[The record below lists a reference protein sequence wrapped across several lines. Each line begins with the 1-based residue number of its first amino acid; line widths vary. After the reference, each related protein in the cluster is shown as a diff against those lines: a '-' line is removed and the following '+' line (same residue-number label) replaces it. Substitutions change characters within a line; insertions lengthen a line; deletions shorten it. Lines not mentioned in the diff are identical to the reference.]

1 MEVIYEKIS
10 INTTRFSSIYF
21 WNILYAFFTKSGNGI
36 ISQYIENSFNEKQ
49 NDLKLKFDTFLINTN
64 EINLVA
70 NINDNSKIKIDGKIS
85 SLFDLKGEFVYKID
99 IKDLSIF
106 NNLVQKELKGSLQAS
121 GDLITKDGLST
132 IIGTSN
138 VANSSTKYE
147 INLNKSYIKSLDL
160 DIKNANIDELL
171 TLLNEPLYSFGKLN
185 LKTKLIKNSSDL
197 FNGDFSFDINDGK
210 INNEIIQKEFNFPI
224 KQTITYNLKSLNKLE
239 NTKVLSDIKLNSNL
253 ANLDMKNLIIDL
265 VTKDINSNYFLDI
278 LNLRQIEEFI
288 NIALNGDLKVVGNI
302 NKNQKT
308 LKIDGN
314 SNIAGGV
321 ANFVLL
327 DDNLDLKLKNANSLK
342 LLYLLNKDEFFNSNL
357 SLDSNYNIVS
367 KIGNIN
373 IEVTNGNFIKNNFIQ
388 KIEDITKIDLSKEIF
403 EVGTI
408 TSKLDNKK
416 IYSNLNLT
424 SKKSDI
430 KSKDSFIDFNKNTID
445 TKLDVNLNK
454 NIFSVKLEDDLN
466 NPKITVDVQDLIKNI
481 LEKKLDKYLKKED
494 DAQKIELLKGIKSL
508 F

>member
-1 MEVIYEKIS
+1 MKK
-10 INTTRFSSIYF
+10 FLL
-21 WNILYAFFTKSGNGI
+21 ILLVLVLFIFGIFYMLFFTKIGNST
-36 ISQYIENSFNEKQ
+36 ISKYIENSFNEKQ
-49 NDLKLKFDTFLINTN
+49 NDFKLKFDTFLINTN

-70 NINDNSKIKIDGKIS
+70 NINDSSKIKIDGKIS
-85 SLFDLKGEFVYKID
+85 SLFDLKAEFIYKID

-106 NNLVQKELKGSLQAS
+106 NNIVQKELKGSLEAN
-121 GDLITKDGLST
+121 GDLITKNGLST

-138 VANSSTKYE
+138 IANSSTKYE
-147 INLNKSYIKSLDL
+147 INLNKTDIKSLDL

-171 TLLNEPLYSFGKLN
+171 ALLSEPIYSFGKLN
-185 LKTKLIKNSSDL
+185 LKTKLIKNSSNF
-197 FNGDFSFDINDGK
+197 FNGDFLFDINDGK
-210 INNEIIQKEFNFPI
+210 INNEIVQKEFNFPI

-239 NTKVLSDIKLNSNL
+239 NTNVLSDIKLISSL

-265 VTKDINSNYFLDI
+265 VTKDISSNYFLDI

-327 DDNLDLKLKNANSLK
+327 DDNLDLKLKDANSLK
-342 LLYLLNKDEFFNSNL
+342 LLYILNKDQFFNSNL

-373 IEVTNGNFIKNNFIQ
+373 IEVKNGNFIKNNFIQ
-388 KIEDITKIDLSKEIF
+388 KIEDFTKIDLSKEIF
-403 EVGTI
+403 EYGAI
-408 TSKLDNKK
+408 NSKIDNKK

-430 KSKDSFIDFNKNTID
+430 KSKDSFIDFNKNIID
-445 TKLDVNLNK
+445 TKLDINLNK

-466 NPKITVDVQDLIKNI
+466 KPKIIVDVQDLIKNI
-481 LEKKLDKYLKKED
+481 LEKKLDKYINKED

>member
-1 MEVIYEKIS
+1 MKKFILIIFIFIIS
-10 INTTRFSSIYF
+10 IFGIFYM
-21 WNILYAFFTKSGNGI
+21 LFFTKIGNST
-36 ISQYIENSFNEKQ
+36 ISKYIENSFNEKQ
-49 NDLKLKFDTFLINTN
+49 NDFKLKFDTFIIDTN
-64 EINLVA
+64 NINLVA
-70 NINDNSKIKIDGKIS
+70 NINDSSKVKIDGKIS
-85 SLFDLKGEFVYKID
+85 SLFDLKAEFIYKID

-106 NNLVQKELKGSLQAS
+106 NNIVQKELKGSLKAN
-121 GDLITKDGLST
+121 GDLITKNGLST

-138 VANSSTKYE
+138 IANSSTKYE
-147 INLNKSYIKSLDL
+147 INLNKTDIKSLDL

-171 TLLNEPLYSFGKLN
+171 ALLSEPIYSFGKLN
-185 LKTKLIKNSSDL
+185 LNAKLIKNSSNF
-197 FNGDFSFDINDGK
+197 FNGDFLFDINDGK
-210 INNEIIQKEFNFPI
+210 INNEIVQKEFNFPI

-239 NTKVLSDIKLNSNL
+239 NTNVLSDIKLISSL

-265 VTKDINSNYFLDI
+265 VTKDISSNYFLDI

-314 SNIAGGV
+314 SNIADGV

-327 DDNLDLKLKNANSLK
+327 DDNLDLKLKDANSLK
-342 LLYLLNKDEFFNSNL
+342 LLYILNKDQFFNSNL
-357 SLDSNYNIVS
+357 SLDSNYNIIS

-373 IEVTNGNFIKNNFIQ
+373 IEVKNGNFIKNNFIQ
-388 KIEDITKIDLSKEIF
+388 TIEDFTKIDLSKEIF
-403 EVGTI
+403 EYGTI
-408 TSKLDNKK
+408 NSKIDNKK

-430 KSKDSFIDFNKNTID
+430 KSKDSFIDFNKNIID

-466 NPKITVDVQDLIKNI
+466 KPKIIVDVQDLIKNI
-481 LEKKLDKYLKKED
+481 LEKKLDKYINKED

>member
-1 MEVIYEKIS
+1 MKKFILIIFIFVIS
-10 INTTRFSSIYF
+10 IFGIFYM
-21 WNILYAFFTKSGNGI
+21 LFFTKIGNST
-36 ISQYIENSFNEKQ
+36 ISKYIENSFNEKQ
-49 NDLKLKFDTFLINTN
+49 NDFKLKFDTFIIDTN
-64 EINLVA
+64 NINLVA
-70 NINDNSKIKIDGKIS
+70 NINDSSKVKIDGKIN
-85 SLFDLKGEFVYKID
+85 SLFDLKAEFIYKID

-106 NNLVQKELKGSLQAS
+106 NNIVQKELKGSLQAN
-121 GDLITKDGLST
+121 GDLITKNGLST

-138 VANSSTKYE
+138 IANSSTKYE
-147 INLNKSYIKSLDL
+147 INLNKTDIKSLDL

-171 TLLNEPLYSFGKLN
+171 ALLSKPIYSFGKLN
-185 LKTKLIKNSSDL
+185 LNAKLIKNSSNF
-197 FNGDFSFDINDGK
+197 FNGDFLFDINDGK
-210 INNEIIQKEFNFPI
+210 INNEIVQKKFNFPI

-239 NTKVLSDIKLNSNL
+239 NTNVLSDIKLISSL

-265 VTKDINSNYFLDI
+265 VTKDISSNYFLDI

-327 DDNLDLKLKNANSLK
+327 DDNLDLKLKDANSLK
-342 LLYLLNKDEFFNSNL
+342 LLYIL
-357 SLDSNYNIVS
+357 
-367 KIGNIN
+367 
-373 IEVTNGNFIKNNFIQ
+373 KNNFIQ
-388 KIEDITKIDLSKEIF
+388 KIEDFTKIDLSKEIF
-403 EVGTI
+403 ESGAI
-408 TSKLDNKK
+408 NSKIDNKK
-416 IYSNLNLT
+416 IYSNLHLT

-430 KSKDSFIDFNKNTID
+430 KSKDSFIDFNKNIID
-445 TKLDVNLNK
+445 TKLDINLNK

-466 NPKITVDVQDLIKNI
+466 KPKIIVDVQDLIKNI
-481 LEKKLDKYLKKED
+481 LEKKLDKYINKED

>member
-1 MEVIYEKIS
+1 MKK
-10 INTTRFSSIYF
+10 FLL
-21 WNILYAFFTKSGNGI
+21 ILLVLVLFIFGIFYMLFFTKIGNST
-36 ISQYIENSFNEKQ
+36 ISKYIENSFNEKQ
-49 NDLKLKFDTFLINTN
+49 NDFKLKFDTFIIDTN

-70 NINDNSKIKIDGKIS
+70 NINDSSKIKIDGKIS
-85 SLFDLKGEFVYKID
+85 SLFDLKAEFIYKID

-106 NNLVQKELKGSLQAS
+106 NNIVQKELKGSLEAN
-121 GDLITKDGLST
+121 GDLITKNGLST

-138 VANSSTKYE
+138 IANSSTKYE
-147 INLNKSYIKSLDL
+147 INLNKTDIKSLDL

-171 TLLNEPLYSFGKLN
+171 ALLSEPIYSFGKLN
-185 LKTKLIKNSSDL
+185 LNAKLIKNSSNF
-197 FNGDFSFDINDGK
+197 FNGDFLFDINDGK
-210 INNEIIQKEFNFPI
+210 INNEIVQKEFNFPI

-239 NTKVLSDIKLNSNL
+239 NTNVLSDIKLISSL

-265 VTKDINSNYFLDI
+265 VTKDISSNYFLDI

-327 DDNLDLKLKNANSLK
+327 DDNLDLKLKDANSLK
-342 LLYLLNKDEFFNSNL
+342 LLYILNKDQFFNSNL

-373 IEVTNGNFIKNNFIQ
+373 IEVKNGNFIKNNFIQ
-388 KIEDITKIDLSKEIF
+388 KIEDFTKIDLSKEIF
-403 EVGTI
+403 ESGTI
-408 TSKLDNKK
+408 NSKIDNKK

-430 KSKDSFIDFNKNTID
+430 KSKDSFIDFNKNIID
-445 TKLDVNLNK
+445 TKLDINLNK

-466 NPKITVDVQDLIKNI
+466 KPKIIVDVQDLIKNI
-481 LEKKLDKYLKKED
+481 LEKKLDKYINKED

>member
-1 MEVIYEKIS
+1 MKK
-10 INTTRFSSIYF
+10 FLL
-21 WNILYAFFTKSGNGI
+21 ILLVLVLFIFGIFYMLFFTKIGNST
-36 ISQYIENSFNEKQ
+36 ISKYIENSFNEKQ
-49 NDLKLKFDTFLINTN
+49 NDFKLKFDTFIIDTN
-64 EINLVA
+64 NINLVA
-70 NINDNSKIKIDGKIS
+70 NINDSSKIKIDGKIS
-85 SLFDLKGEFVYKID
+85 SLFDLKAEFIYKID

-106 NNLVQKELKGSLQAS
+106 NNIVQKELKGSLEAN
-121 GDLITKDGLST
+121 GDLITKNGLST

-138 VANSSTKYE
+138 IANSSTKYE
-147 INLNKSYIKSLDL
+147 INLNKTDIKSLDL

-171 TLLNEPLYSFGKLN
+171 ALLSEPIYSFGKLN
-185 LKTKLIKNSSDL
+185 LNAKLIKNSSNF
-197 FNGDFSFDINDGK
+197 FNGDFLFDINDGK
-210 INNEIIQKEFNFPI
+210 INNEIVQKEFNFPI

-239 NTKVLSDIKLNSNL
+239 NTNVLSDIKLISSL

-265 VTKDINSNYFLDI
+265 VTKDISSNYFLDI

-288 NIALNGDLKVVGNI
+288 NIALNGDLKVVGKI
-302 NKNQKT
+302 DKNQKT

-314 SNIAGGV
+314 SNIADGV

-327 DDNLDLKLKNANSLK
+327 DDNLDLKLKDANSLK
-342 LLYLLNKDEFFNSNL
+342 LLYILNKDQFFNSNL
-357 SLDSNYNIVS
+357 SLDSNYNIIS

-373 IEVTNGNFIKNNFIQ
+373 IEVKNGNFIKNNFIQ
-388 KIEDITKIDLSKEIF
+388 KIEDFTKIDLSKEIF
-403 EVGTI
+403 EYGSI
-408 TSKLDNKK
+408 NSKIDNKK

-430 KSKDSFIDFNKNTID
+430 KSKDSFIDFNKNIID
-445 TKLDVNLNK
+445 TKLDINLNK

-466 NPKITVDVQDLIKNI
+466 KPKIIVDVQDLIKNI
-481 LEKKLDKYLKKED
+481 LEKKLDKYINKED

>member
-1 MEVIYEKIS
+1 MKKFILIIFIFVIS
-10 INTTRFSSIYF
+10 IFGIFYM
-21 WNILYAFFTKSGNGI
+21 LFFTKIGNST
-36 ISQYIENSFNEKQ
+36 ISKYIENSFNEKQ
-49 NDLKLKFDTFLINTN
+49 NDFKLKFDTFIIDTN
-64 EINLVA
+64 NINLVA
-70 NINDNSKIKIDGKIS
+70 NINDSSKVKIDGKIK
-85 SLFDLKGEFVYKID
+85 SLFDLKAEFIYKID

-106 NNLVQKELKGSLQAS
+106 NNIVEKELKGSLQAN
-121 GDLITKDGLST
+121 GDLITKNGLST

-138 VANSSTKYE
+138 IANSSTKYE
-147 INLNKSYIKSLDL
+147 INLNKTDIKSLDL

-171 TLLNEPLYSFGKLN
+171 ALLSEPIYSFGKLN
-185 LKTKLIKNSSDL
+185 LNAKLIKNSSNF
-197 FNGDFSFDINDGK
+197 FNGDFLFDINDGK
-210 INNEIIQKEFNFPI
+210 INNEIVQKEFNFPI

-239 NTKVLSDIKLNSNL
+239 NTNVLSDIKLISSL

-265 VTKDINSNYFLDI
+265 VTKDISSNYFLDI

-288 NIALNGDLKVVGNI
+288 NIALNGDLKVAGNI

-314 SNIAGGV
+314 SNIADGV

-327 DDNLDLKLKNANSLK
+327 DDNLDLKLKDANSLK
-342 LLYLLNKDEFFNSNL
+342 LLYILNKDQFFNSNL
-357 SLDSNYNIVS
+357 SLDSNYNIIS

-373 IEVTNGNFIKNNFIQ
+373 IEVKNGNFIKNNFIQ
-388 KIEDITKIDLSKEIF
+388 KIEDFTKIDLSKEIF
-403 EVGTI
+403 ESGAI
-408 TSKLDNKK
+408 NSKIDNKK
-416 IYSNLNLT
+416 IYSNLNLI

-430 KSKDSFIDFNKNTID
+430 KSKDSFIDFNKNIID
-445 TKLDVNLNK
+445 TKLDINLNK

-466 NPKITVDVQDLIKNI
+466 KPKIIVDVQDLIKNI
-481 LEKKLDKYLKKED
+481 LEKKLDKYINKED

>member
-1 MEVIYEKIS
+1 M
-10 INTTRFSSIYF
+10 F
-21 WNILYAFFTKSGNGI
+21 FFTKIGNST
-36 ISQYIENSFNEKQ
+36 ISKYIENSFNEKQ
-49 NDLKLKFDTFLINTN
+49 NDFKLKFDTFIIDTN
-64 EINLVA
+64 NINLVA
-70 NINDNSKIKIDGKIS
+70 NINDSSKIKIDGKIS
-85 SLFDLKGEFVYKID
+85 SLLDLKGEFIYKID

-106 NNLVQKELKGSLQAS
+106 NNIVQKELKGSLQAN
-121 GDLITKDGLST
+121 GDLITKNGLST

-138 VANSSTKYE
+138 IANSSTKYE
-147 INLNKSYIKSLDL
+147 INLNKTDIKSLDL

-171 TLLNEPLYSFGKLN
+171 ALLSEPIYSFGKLN
-185 LKTKLIKNSSDL
+185 LNAKLIKNSSNF
-197 FNGDFSFDINDGK
+197 FNGNFLFDINDGK
-210 INNEIIQKEFNFPI
+210 INNEIVQKEFNFPI

-239 NTKVLSDIKLNSNL
+239 NTNVLSDIKLISSL

-265 VTKDINSNYFLDI
+265 VTKDISSNYFLDI

-288 NIALNGDLKVVGNI
+288 NIALNGDLKVAGNI

-314 SNIAGGV
+314 SNIADGV

-327 DDNLDLKLKNANSLK
+327 DDNLDLKLKDANSLK
-342 LLYLLNKDEFFNSNL
+342 LLYILNKDQFFNSNL
-357 SLDSNYNIVS
+357 SLDSNYNIIS

-373 IEVTNGNFIKNNFIQ
+373 IEVKNGNFIKNNFIQ
-388 KIEDITKIDLSKEIF
+388 KIEDFTKIDLSKEIF
-403 EVGTI
+403 ESGTI
-408 TSKLDNKK
+408 NSKIDNKK

-430 KSKDSFIDFNKNTID
+430 KSKDSFIDFNKNIID

-466 NPKITVDVQDLIKNI
+466 NPKIIVDVQDLIKNI
-481 LEKKLDKYLKKED
+481 LEKKLDKYINKED

>member
-1 MEVIYEKIS
+1 MKKFILIIFIFVIS
-10 INTTRFSSIYF
+10 IFGIFYM
-21 WNILYAFFTKSGNGI
+21 LFFTKIGNSA
-36 ISQYIENSFNEKQ
+36 ISKYIENSFNEKQ
-49 NDLKLKFDTFLINTN
+49 NDFKLKFDTFIIDTN
-64 EINLVA
+64 NINLVA
-70 NINDNSKIKIDGKIS
+70 NINDSSKVKIDGKIK
-85 SLFDLKGEFVYKID
+85 SLFDLKAEFIYKID

-106 NNLVQKELKGSLQAS
+106 NNIVQKELKGSLQAN
-121 GDLITKDGLST
+121 GDLITKNGLST

-138 VANSSTKYE
+138 IANSSTKYE
-147 INLNKSYIKSLDL
+147 INLNKRDIKSLDL

-171 TLLNEPLYSFGKLN
+171 ALLSEPIYSFGKLN
-185 LKTKLIKNSSDL
+185 LNAKLIKNSSNF
-197 FNGDFSFDINDGK
+197 FNGDFLFDINDGK
-210 INNEIIQKEFNFPI
+210 INNEIVQKEFNFPI

-239 NTKVLSDIKLNSNL
+239 NTNVLSDIKLISSL

-265 VTKDINSNYFLDI
+265 VTKDISSNYFLDI

-314 SNIAGGV
+314 SNIADGV

-327 DDNLDLKLKNANSLK
+327 DDNLDLKLKDANSLK
-342 LLYLLNKDEFFNSNL
+342 LLYILNKDQFFNSNL

-373 IEVTNGNFIKNNFIQ
+373 IEVKNGNFIKNNFIQ
-388 KIEDITKIDLSKEIF
+388 KIEDFTKIDLSKEIF
-403 EVGTI
+403 ESGTI
-408 TSKLDNKK
+408 NSKIDNKK

-430 KSKDSFIDFNKNTID
+430 KSKDSFIDFNKNIID
-445 TKLDVNLNK
+445 TKLDINLNK

-466 NPKITVDVQDLIKNI
+466 KPKIIVDVQDLIKNI
-481 LEKKLDKYLKKED
+481 LEKKLDKYINKED

>member
-1 MEVIYEKIS
+1 MKKFLFIALFLVLVVFGLFYIV
-10 INTTRFSSIYF
+10 
-21 WNILYAFFTKSGNGI
+21 LFTNSGNRVVAN
-36 ISQYIENSFNEKQ
+36 YIEDSFNQKQ
-49 NDLKLKFDTFLINTN
+49 SDFKLKFDTFTINLN
-64 EINLVA
+64 DINLVA
-70 NINDNSKIKIDGKIS
+70 NINDSSKIKIDGKIS
-85 SLFDLKGEFVYKID
+85 SLFDLKAEFTYKID

-106 NNLVQKELKGSLQAS
+106 NNIAQKELKGSLVAN
-121 GDLITKDGLST
+121 GDLITKDKIST

-138 VANSSTKYE
+138 IANSSSKYE
-147 INLNKSYIKSLDL
+147 INLDKFSLSSLNL
-160 DIKNANIDELL
+160 DIKDANIDELL
-171 TLLNEPLYSFGKLN
+171 AILNEPIYSFGKLN
-185 LKTKLIKNSSDL
+185 IEAKLLKNGTNSFL
-197 FNGDFSFDINDGK
+197 GDVLLDINSGK
-210 INNEIIQKEFNFPI
+210 INNEIVQKEFNFPI

-239 NTKVLSDIKLNSNL
+239 NTNVLSDIKLISSL

-265 VTKDINSNYFLDI
+265 VTKDISFNYFLDI

-314 SNIAGGV
+314 SNIADGV

-327 DDNLDLKLKNANSLK
+327 DGNLDLKLKDANSLK
-342 LLYLLNKDEFFNSNL
+342 LLYILNKDQFFNSNL
-357 SLDSNYNIVS
+357 SLDSNYNIIS

-373 IEVTNGNFIKNNFIQ
+373 IEVKNGNFIKNNFIQ
-388 KIEDITKIDLSKEIF
+388 KIEDFTKIDLSKEIF
-403 EVGTI
+403 EIGAI
-408 TSKLDNKK
+408 NSKIDNKK

-430 KSKDSFIDFNKNTID
+430 KSKDSFIDFNKNIID
-445 TKLDVNLNK
+445 TKLDINLNK

-466 NPKITVDVQDLIKNI
+466 KPKIIVDVQDLIKNI
-481 LEKKLDKYLKKED
+481 LEKKLDKYINKED

>member
-1 MEVIYEKIS
+1 MKKFILIIFIFVIS
-10 INTTRFSSIYF
+10 IFGIFYM
-21 WNILYAFFTKSGNGI
+21 LFFTKIGNST
-36 ISQYIENSFNEKQ
+36 ISKYIENSFNEKQ
-49 NDLKLKFDTFLINTN
+49 NDFKLKFDTFLINTN

-70 NINDNSKIKIDGKIS
+70 NINDSSKIKIDGKIS
-85 SLFDLKGEFVYKID
+85 SLFDLKAEFIYKID

-106 NNLVQKELKGSLQAS
+106 NNIVQKELKGSLQAN
-121 GDLITKDGLST
+121 GDLITKNGLST

-138 VANSSTKYE
+138 IANSSTKYE
-147 INLNKSYIKSLDL
+147 INLNKTDIKSLDL

-171 TLLNEPLYSFGKLN
+171 ALLSEPIYSFGKLN
-185 LKTKLIKNSSDL
+185 LKTKLIKNSSNF
-197 FNGDFSFDINDGK
+197 FNGDFLFDINDGK
-210 INNEIIQKEFNFPI
+210 INNEIVQKEFNFPI

-239 NTKVLSDIKLNSNL
+239 NTNVLSDIKLISSL

-265 VTKDINSNYFLDI
+265 VTKDISSNYFLDI

-327 DDNLDLKLKNANSLK
+327 DDNLDLKLKDANSLK
-342 LLYLLNKDEFFNSNL
+342 LLYLLNKDQFFNSNL
-357 SLDSNYNIVS
+357 SLDSNYNIIS

-373 IEVTNGNFIKNNFIQ
+373 IEVKNGNFIKNNFIQ
-388 KIEDITKIDLSKEIF
+388 KIEDFTKIDLSKEIF
-403 EVGTI
+403 EYGAI
-408 TSKLDNKK
+408 NSKIDNKK

-430 KSKDSFIDFNKNTID
+430 KSKDSFIDFNKNIID
-445 TKLDVNLNK
+445 TKLDINLNK

-466 NPKITVDVQDLIKNI
+466 KPKITVDVQDLIKNI
-481 LEKKLDKYLKKED
+481 LEKKLDKYINKED

>member
-1 MEVIYEKIS
+1 MKKFILIIFIFVIS
-10 INTTRFSSIYF
+10 IFGIFYM
-21 WNILYAFFTKSGNGI
+21 LFFTKIGNST
-36 ISQYIENSFNEKQ
+36 ISKYIENSFNEKQ
-49 NDLKLKFDTFLINTN
+49 NDFKLKFDTFIIDTN
-64 EINLVA
+64 NINLVA
-70 NINDNSKIKIDGKIS
+70 NINDSSKVKIDGKIK
-85 SLFDLKGEFVYKID
+85 SLFDLKAEFIYKID

-106 NNLVQKELKGSLQAS
+106 NNIVEKELKGSLQAN
-121 GDLITKDGLST
+121 GDLITKNGLST

-138 VANSSTKYE
+138 IANSSTKYE
-147 INLNKSYIKSLDL
+147 INLNKTDIKSLDL

-171 TLLNEPLYSFGKLN
+171 ALLSEPIYSFGKLN
-185 LKTKLIKNSSDL
+185 LNAKLIKNSSNF
-197 FNGDFSFDINDGK
+197 FNGDFLFDINDGK
-210 INNEIIQKEFNFPI
+210 INNEIVQKEFNFPI

-239 NTKVLSDIKLNSNL
+239 NTNVLSDIKLISSL

-265 VTKDINSNYFLDI
+265 VTKDISSNYFLDI

-288 NIALNGDLKVVGNI
+288 NISLNGDLKVVGNI

-314 SNIAGGV
+314 SNIADGV

-327 DDNLDLKLKNANSLK
+327 DDNLDLKLKDANSLK
-342 LLYLLNKDEFFNSNL
+342 LLYILNKDQFFNSNL
-357 SLDSNYNIVS
+357 SLDSNYNIIS

-373 IEVTNGNFIKNNFIQ
+373 IEVKNGNFIKNNFIQ
-388 KIEDITKIDLSKEIF
+388 KIEDFTKIDLSKEIF
-403 EVGTI
+403 EIGAI
-408 TSKLDNKK
+408 NSKIDNKK

-430 KSKDSFIDFNKNTID
+430 KSKDSFIDFNKNIID
-445 TKLDVNLNK
+445 TKLDINLNK

-466 NPKITVDVQDLIKNI
+466 KPKIIVDVQDLIKNI
-481 LEKKLDKYLKKED
+481 LEKKLDKYINKED

>member
-1 MEVIYEKIS
+1 MKK
-10 INTTRFSSIYF
+10 FLL
-21 WNILYAFFTKSGNGI
+21 ILLVLVLFIFGIFYMLFFTKIGNST
-36 ISQYIENSFNEKQ
+36 ISKYIENSFNEKQ
-49 NDLKLKFDTFLINTN
+49 NDFKLKFDTFIIDTN
-64 EINLVA
+64 NINLVA
-70 NINDNSKIKIDGKIS
+70 NINDSSKIKIDGKIS
-85 SLFDLKGEFVYKID
+85 SLFDLKAEFIYKID

-106 NNLVQKELKGSLQAS
+106 NNIVQKELKGSLEAN
-121 GDLITKDGLST
+121 GDLITKNGLST

-138 VANSSTKYE
+138 IANSSTKYE
-147 INLNKSYIKSLDL
+147 INLNKTDIKSLDL

-171 TLLNEPLYSFGKLN
+171 ALLSEPIYSFGKLN
-185 LKTKLIKNSSDL
+185 LNAKLIKNSSNF
-197 FNGDFSFDINDGK
+197 FNGDFLFDINDGK
-210 INNEIIQKEFNFPI
+210 INNEIVQKEFNFPI

-239 NTKVLSDIKLNSNL
+239 NRNVLSDIKLISSL

-265 VTKDINSNYFLDI
+265 VTKDISSNYFLDI

-288 NIALNGDLKVVGNI
+288 NIALNGDLKVVGKI
-302 NKNQKT
+302 DKNQKT

-314 SNIAGGV
+314 SNIADGV

-327 DDNLDLKLKNANSLK
+327 DDNLDLKLKDANSLK
-342 LLYLLNKDEFFNSNL
+342 LLYILNKDQFFNSNL

-373 IEVTNGNFIKNNFIQ
+373 IEVKNGNFIKNNFIQ
-388 KIEDITKIDLSKEIF
+388 KIEDFTKIDLSKEIF
-403 EVGTI
+403 ESGAI
-408 TSKLDNKK
+408 NSKIDNKK

-430 KSKDSFIDFNKNTID
+430 KSKDSFIDFNKNIID
-445 TKLDVNLNK
+445 TKLDINLNK

-466 NPKITVDVQDLIKNI
+466 KPKIIVDVQDLIKNI
-481 LEKKLDKYLKKED
+481 LEKKLDKYINKED

>member
-1 MEVIYEKIS
+1 MKKFILIIFIFVIS
-10 INTTRFSSIYF
+10 IFGIFYM
-21 WNILYAFFTKSGNGI
+21 LFFTKSGNST
-36 ISQYIENSFNEKQ
+36 ISKYIENSFNEKQ
-49 NDLKLKFDTFLINTN
+49 NDFKLKFDTFIIDTN
-64 EINLVA
+64 NINLVA
-70 NINDNSKIKIDGKIS
+70 NINDSSKVKIDGKINS
-85 SLFDLKGEFVYKID
+85 FFDLKAEFIYKID

-106 NNLVQKELKGSLQAS
+106 NNIVQKELKGSLQAN
-121 GDLITKDGLST
+121 GDLITKNGLST

-138 VANSSTKYE
+138 IANSSTKYE
-147 INLNKSYIKSLDL
+147 INLNKTDIKSLDL

-171 TLLNEPLYSFGKLN
+171 ALLSEPIYSFGKLN
-185 LKTKLIKNSSDL
+185 LNAKLIKNSSNF
-197 FNGDFSFDINDGK
+197 FNGDFLFDINDGK
-210 INNEIIQKEFNFPI
+210 INNEIVQKEFNFPI

-239 NTKVLSDIKLNSNL
+239 NTNVLSDIKLISSL

-265 VTKDINSNYFLDI
+265 VTKDISSNYFLDI

-314 SNIAGGV
+314 SNIADGV

-327 DDNLDLKLKNANSLK
+327 DDNLDLKLKDANSLK
-342 LLYLLNKDEFFNSNL
+342 LLYILNKDQFFNSNL
-357 SLDSNYNIVS
+357 SLDSNYNIIS

-373 IEVTNGNFIKNNFIQ
+373 IEVKNGNFIKNNFIQ
-388 KIEDITKIDLSKEIF
+388 KIEDFTKIDLSKEIF
-403 EVGTI
+403 EYGTI
-408 TSKLDNKK
+408 NSKIDNKK

-430 KSKDSFIDFNKNTID
+430 KSKDSFIDFNKNIID
-445 TKLDVNLNK
+445 TKLDINLNK

-466 NPKITVDVQDLIKNI
+466 KPKIIVDVQDLIKNI
-481 LEKKLDKYLKKED
+481 LEKKLDKYINKED

>member
-1 MEVIYEKIS
+1 MKK
-10 INTTRFSSIYF
+10 FLL
-21 WNILYAFFTKSGNGI
+21 ILLVLVLFIFGIFYMLFFTKSGNGI

-49 NDLKLKFDTFLINTN
+49 NDFKLKFDTFIIDTN
-64 EINLVA
+64 NINLVA
-70 NINDNSKIKIDGKIS
+70 NINDSSKIKIDGKIS
-85 SLFDLKGEFVYKID
+85 SLFDLKAEFIYKID

-106 NNLVQKELKGSLQAS
+106 NNIVQKELKGSLAAN
-121 GDLITKDGLST
+121 GDLITKNGLST

-138 VANSSTKYE
+138 IANSSTKYE
-147 INLNKSYIKSLDL
+147 INLNKTDIKSLDL

-171 TLLNEPLYSFGKLN
+171 ALLSEPIYSFGKLN
-185 LKTKLIKNSSDL
+185 LKTKLIKNSSNF

-210 INNEIIQKEFNFPI
+210 INNEIVQKEFNFPI

-239 NTKVLSDIKLNSNL
+239 NTNVLSDIKLISSL

-265 VTKDINSNYFLDI
+265 VTKDISSNYFLDI

-327 DDNLDLKLKNANSLK
+327 DDNLDLKLKDANSLK
-342 LLYLLNKDEFFNSNL
+342 LLYILNKDQFFNSNL

-373 IEVTNGNFIKNNFIQ
+373 IEVKNGNFIKNNFIQ
-388 KIEDITKIDLSKEIF
+388 KIEDFTKIDLSKEIF
-403 EVGTI
+403 ESGAI
-408 TSKLDNKK
+408 NSKIDNKK

-430 KSKDSFIDFNKNTID
+430 KSKDSFIDFNKNIID
-445 TKLDVNLNK
+445 TKLDINLNK

-466 NPKITVDVQDLIKNI
+466 KPKIIVDVQDLIKNI
-481 LEKKLDKYLKKED
+481 LEKKLDKYINKED

>member
-1 MEVIYEKIS
+1 M
-10 INTTRFSSIYF
+10 
-21 WNILYAFFTKSGNGI
+21 
-36 ISQYIENSFNEKQ
+36 Q
-49 NDLKLKFDTFLINTN
+49 
-64 EINLVA
+64 A
-70 NINDNSKIKIDGKIS
+70 N
-85 SLFDLKGEFVYKID
+85 
-99 IKDLSIF
+99 
-106 NNLVQKELKGSLQAS
+106 
-121 GDLITKDGLST
+121 GDLITKNGLST

-138 VANSSTKYE
+138 IANSSTKYE
-147 INLNKSYIKSLDL
+147 INLNKTDIKSLDL

-171 TLLNEPLYSFGKLN
+171 ALLSEPIYSFGKLN
-185 LKTKLIKNSSDL
+185 LNAKLIKNSSNF
-197 FNGDFSFDINDGK
+197 FNGDFLFDINDGK
-210 INNEIIQKEFNFPI
+210 INNEIVQKEFNFPI

-239 NTKVLSDIKLNSNL
+239 NTNVLSDIKLISSL

-265 VTKDINSNYFLDI
+265 VTKDISSNYFLDI

-314 SNIAGGV
+314 SNIADGV

-327 DDNLDLKLKNANSLK
+327 DDNLDLKLKDANSLK
-342 LLYLLNKDEFFNSNL
+342 LLYILNKEQFFNSNL
-357 SLDSNYNIVS
+357 SLDSNYNIIS

-373 IEVTNGNFIKNNFIQ
+373 IEVKNGNFIKNNFFLL
-388 KIEDITKIDLSKEIF
+388 IEDFKKINLSKEIF
-403 EVGTI
+403 EYGTI
-408 TSKLDNKK
+408 NSKIDNKK
-416 IYSNLNLT
+416 IYSNLHLT

-430 KSKDSFIDFNKNTID
+430 KSKDSFIDFNKNIID
-445 TKLDVNLNK
+445 TKLDINLNK

-466 NPKITVDVQDLIKNI
+466 KPKIIVDVQDLIKNI
-481 LEKKLDKYLKKED
+481 LEKKLDKYINKED

>member
-1 MEVIYEKIS
+1 M
-10 INTTRFSSIYF
+10 
-21 WNILYAFFTKSGNGI
+21 
-36 ISQYIENSFNEKQ
+36 
-49 NDLKLKFDTFLINTN
+49 
-64 EINLVA
+64 
-70 NINDNSKIKIDGKIS
+70 
-85 SLFDLKGEFVYKID
+85 
-99 IKDLSIF
+99 
-106 NNLVQKELKGSLQAS
+106 
-121 GDLITKDGLST
+121 
-132 IIGTSN
+132 
-138 VANSSTKYE
+138 
-147 INLNKSYIKSLDL
+147 

-171 TLLNEPLYSFGKLN
+171 ALLSEPIYSFGKLN
-185 LKTKLIKNSSDL
+185 LKTKLIKNSSNF

-210 INNEIIQKEFNFPI
+210 INNEIVQKEFNFPI

-239 NTKVLSDIKLNSNL
+239 NRNVLSDIKLISSL

-265 VTKDINSNYFLDI
+265 VTKDISSNYFLDI

-314 SNIAGGV
+314 SNIADGV

-327 DDNLDLKLKNANSLK
+327 DDNLDLKLKDANSLK
-342 LLYLLNKDEFFNSNL
+342 LLYILNKDQFFNSNL
-357 SLDSNYNIVS
+357 SLDSNYNIIS

-373 IEVTNGNFIKNNFIQ
+373 IEVKNGNFIKNNFIQ
-388 KIEDITKIDLSKEIF
+388 KIEDFTKIDLSKEIF
-403 EVGTI
+403 ESGTI
-408 TSKLDNKK
+408 NSKIDNKK

-430 KSKDSFIDFNKNTID
+430 KSKDSFIDFNKNIID
-445 TKLDVNLNK
+445 TKLDINLNK

-466 NPKITVDVQDLIKNI
+466 KPKIIVDVQDLIKNI
-481 LEKKLDKYLKKED
+481 LEKKLDKYINKED

>member
-1 MEVIYEKIS
+1 MKK
-10 INTTRFSSIYF
+10 FLL
-21 WNILYAFFTKSGNGI
+21 ILLVLVLFIFGIFYMLFFTKIGNST
-36 ISQYIENSFNEKQ
+36 ISKYIENSFNEKQ
-49 NDLKLKFDTFLINTN
+49 NDFKLKFDTFIIDTN
-64 EINLVA
+64 NINLVA
-70 NINDNSKIKIDGKIS
+70 NINDSSKIKIDGKIS
-85 SLFDLKGEFVYKID
+85 SLFDLKAEFIYKID

-106 NNLVQKELKGSLQAS
+106 NNIVQKELKGSLEAN
-121 GDLITKDGLST
+121 GDLITKNGLST

-138 VANSSTKYE
+138 IANSSTKYE
-147 INLNKSYIKSLDL
+147 INLNKTDIKSLDL

-171 TLLNEPLYSFGKLN
+171 ALLSEPIYSFGKLN
-185 LKTKLIKNSSDL
+185 LNAKLIKNSSNF
-197 FNGDFSFDINDGK
+197 FNGDFLFDINDGK
-210 INNEIIQKEFNFPI
+210 INNEIVQKEFNFPI

-239 NTKVLSDIKLNSNL
+239 NTNVLSDIKLISSL

-265 VTKDINSNYFLDI
+265 VTKDISSNYFLDI

-327 DDNLDLKLKNANSLK
+327 DDNLDLKLKDANSLK
-342 LLYLLNKDEFFNSNL
+342 LLYILNKEQFFNSNL

-373 IEVTNGNFIKNNFIQ
+373 IEVKNGNFIKNNFIQ
-388 KIEDITKIDLSKEIF
+388 KIEDFTKIDLSKEIF
-403 EVGTI
+403 EYGAI
-408 TSKLDNKK
+408 NSKIDNKK

-430 KSKDSFIDFNKNTID
+430 KSKDSFIDFNKNIID
-445 TKLDVNLNK
+445 TKLDINLNK

-466 NPKITVDVQDLIKNI
+466 KPKIIVDVQDLIKNI
-481 LEKKLDKYLKKED
+481 LEKKLDKYINKED

>member
-1 MEVIYEKIS
+1 MKK
-10 INTTRFSSIYF
+10 FLL
-21 WNILYAFFTKSGNGI
+21 ILLVLVLFIFGIFYMLFFTKIGNST
-36 ISQYIENSFNEKQ
+36 ISKYIENSFNEKQ
-49 NDLKLKFDTFLINTN
+49 NDFKLKFDTFIIDTN
-64 EINLVA
+64 NINLVA
-70 NINDNSKIKIDGKIS
+70 NINDSSKIKIDGKIS
-85 SLFDLKGEFVYKID
+85 SLFDLKAEFIYKID

-106 NNLVQKELKGSLQAS
+106 NNIVQKELKGSLEAN
-121 GDLITKDGLST
+121 GDLITKNGLST

-138 VANSSTKYE
+138 IANSSTKYE
-147 INLNKSYIKSLDL
+147 INLNKTDIKSLDL

-171 TLLNEPLYSFGKLN
+171 ALLSEPIYSFGKLN
-185 LKTKLIKNSSDL
+185 LKTKLIKNSNDF

-210 INNEIIQKEFNFPI
+210 INNEIVQKEFNFPI

-239 NTKVLSDIKLNSNL
+239 NTNVLSDIKLISSL

-265 VTKDINSNYFLDI
+265 VTKDISSNYFLDI

-327 DDNLDLKLKNANSLK
+327 DDNLDLKLKDANSLK
-342 LLYLLNKDEFFNSNL
+342 LLYILNKDQFFNSNL

-373 IEVTNGNFIKNNFIQ
+373 IEVKNGNFIKNNFIQ
-388 KIEDITKIDLSKEIF
+388 KIEDFTKIDLSKEIF
-403 EVGTI
+403 EYGTI
-408 TSKLDNKK
+408 NSKIDNKK

-430 KSKDSFIDFNKNTID
+430 KSKDSFIDFNKNIID
-445 TKLDVNLNK
+445 TKLDINLNK

-466 NPKITVDVQDLIKNI
+466 KPKIIVDVQDLIKNI
-481 LEKKLDKYLKKED
+481 LEKKLDKYINKED

>member
-1 MEVIYEKIS
+1 MKK
-10 INTTRFSSIYF
+10 FLL
-21 WNILYAFFTKSGNGI
+21 ILLVLVLFIFGIFYMLFFTKIGNST
-36 ISQYIENSFNEKQ
+36 ISKYIENSFNEKQ
-49 NDLKLKFDTFLINTN
+49 NDFKLKFDTFIIDTN
-64 EINLVA
+64 NINLVA
-70 NINDNSKIKIDGKIS
+70 NINDSSKIKIDGKIS

-106 NNLVQKELKGSLQAS
+106 NNIVQKELKGSLQAN
-121 GDLITKDGLST
+121 GDLITKNGLST

-138 VANSSTKYE
+138 IANSSTKYE
-147 INLNKSYIKSLDL
+147 INLNKTDIKSLDL

-171 TLLNEPLYSFGKLN
+171 ALLSEPIYSFGKLN
-185 LKTKLIKNSSDL
+185 LNAKLIKNSSNF
-197 FNGDFSFDINDGK
+197 FNGDFLFDINDGK
-210 INNEIIQKEFNFPI
+210 INNEIVQKEFNFPI

-239 NTKVLSDIKLNSNL
+239 NTNVLSDIKLISSL

-265 VTKDINSNYFLDI
+265 VTKDISSNYFLDI

-302 NKNQKT
+302 DKNQKT

-314 SNIAGGV
+314 SNIADGV

-327 DDNLDLKLKNANSLK
+327 DDNLDLKLKDANSLK
-342 LLYLLNKDEFFNSNL
+342 LLYILNKDQFFNSNL
-357 SLDSNYNIVS
+357 SLDSNYNIIS

-373 IEVTNGNFIKNNFIQ
+373 IEVKNGNFIKNNFIQ
-388 KIEDITKIDLSKEIF
+388 KIEDFTKIDLSKEIF
-403 EVGTI
+403 ESGTI
-408 TSKLDNKK
+408 NSKIDNKK

-430 KSKDSFIDFNKNTID
+430 KSKDSFIDFNKNIID
-445 TKLDVNLNK
+445 TKLDINLNK

-466 NPKITVDVQDLIKNI
+466 KPKIIVDVQDLIKNI
-481 LEKKLDKYLKKED
+481 LEKKLDKYINKED

>member
-1 MEVIYEKIS
+1 MKK
-10 INTTRFSSIYF
+10 FLL
-21 WNILYAFFTKSGNGI
+21 ILLVLVLFIFGIFYMLFFTKIGNST
-36 ISQYIENSFNEKQ
+36 ISKYIENSFNEKQ
-49 NDLKLKFDTFLINTN
+49 NDFKLKFDTFLINTN

-70 NINDNSKIKIDGKIS
+70 NINDSSKIKIDGKIS
-85 SLFDLKGEFVYKID
+85 SLFDLKAEFIYKID

-106 NNLVQKELKGSLQAS
+106 NNIVQKELKGSLEAN
-121 GDLITKDGLST
+121 GDLITKNGLST

-138 VANSSTKYE
+138 IANSSTKYE
-147 INLNKSYIKSLDL
+147 INLNKTDIKSLDL

-171 TLLNEPLYSFGKLN
+171 ALLSEPIYSFGKLN
-185 LKTKLIKNSSDL
+185 LKTKLIKNSSNF
-197 FNGDFSFDINDGK
+197 FNGDFLFDINDGK
-210 INNEIIQKEFNFPI
+210 INNEIVQKEFNFPI

-239 NTKVLSDIKLNSNL
+239 NTNVLSDIKLISSL

-265 VTKDINSNYFLDI
+265 VTKDISSNYFLDI

-314 SNIAGGV
+314 SNIADGV

-327 DDNLDLKLKNANSLK
+327 DDNLDLKLKDANSLK
-342 LLYLLNKDEFFNSNL
+342 LLYLLNKDQFFNSNL

-373 IEVTNGNFIKNNFIQ
+373 IEVKNGNFIKNNFIQ
-388 KIEDITKIDLSKEIF
+388 KIEDFTKIDLSKEIF
-403 EVGTI
+403 EYGTI
-408 TSKLDNKK
+408 NSKIDNKK

-430 KSKDSFIDFNKNTID
+430 KSKDSFIDFNKNIID
-445 TKLDVNLNK
+445 TKLDINLNK

-466 NPKITVDVQDLIKNI
+466 KPKITVDVQDLIKNI
-481 LEKKLDKYLKKED
+481 LEKKLDKYINKED

>member
-1 MEVIYEKIS
+1 MKK
-10 INTTRFSSIYF
+10 FLL
-21 WNILYAFFTKSGNGI
+21 ILLVLVLFIFGIFYMLFFTKIGNST
-36 ISQYIENSFNEKQ
+36 ISKYIENSFNEKQ
-49 NDLKLKFDTFLINTN
+49 NDFKLKFDTFLINTN

-70 NINDNSKIKIDGKIS
+70 NINDSSKIKIDGKIS
-85 SLFDLKGEFVYKID
+85 SLFDLKAEFIYKID

-106 NNLVQKELKGSLQAS
+106 NNIVQKELKGSLEAN
-121 GDLITKDGLST
+121 GDLITKNGLST

-138 VANSSTKYE
+138 IANSSTKYE
-147 INLNKSYIKSLDL
+147 INLNKTDIKSLDL

-171 TLLNEPLYSFGKLN
+171 ALLSEPIYSFGKLN
-185 LKTKLIKNSSDL
+185 LKTKLIKNSSNF

-210 INNEIIQKEFNFPI
+210 INNEIVQKEFNFPI

-239 NTKVLSDIKLNSNL
+239 NTNVLSDIKLISSL

-265 VTKDINSNYFLDI
+265 VTKDISSNYFLDI

-314 SNIAGGV
+314 SNIADGV

-327 DDNLDLKLKNANSLK
+327 DDNLDLKLKDANSLK
-342 LLYLLNKDEFFNSNL
+342 LLYILNKDQFFNSNL

-373 IEVTNGNFIKNNFIQ
+373 IEVKNGNFIKNNFIQ
-388 KIEDITKIDLSKEIF
+388 KIEDFTKIDLSKEIF
-403 EVGTI
+403 EYGTI
-408 TSKLDNKK
+408 NSKIDNKK

-430 KSKDSFIDFNKNTID
+430 KSKDSFIDFNKNIID
-445 TKLDVNLNK
+445 TKLDINLNK

-466 NPKITVDVQDLIKNI
+466 KPKIIVDVQDLIKNI
-481 LEKKLDKYLKKED
+481 LEKKLDKYINKED

>member
-1 MEVIYEKIS
+1 M
-10 INTTRFSSIYF
+10 
-21 WNILYAFFTKSGNGI
+21 
-36 ISQYIENSFNEKQ
+36 
-49 NDLKLKFDTFLINTN
+49 
-64 EINLVA
+64 
-70 NINDNSKIKIDGKIS
+70 
-85 SLFDLKGEFVYKID
+85 
-99 IKDLSIF
+99 
-106 NNLVQKELKGSLQAS
+106 
-121 GDLITKDGLST
+121 
-132 IIGTSN
+132 
-138 VANSSTKYE
+138 
-147 INLNKSYIKSLDL
+147 

-171 TLLNEPLYSFGKLN
+171 ALLSEPIYSFGKLN
-185 LKTKLIKNSSDL
+185 LKTKLIKNSSNF

-210 INNEIIQKEFNFPI
+210 INNEIVQKEFNFPI

-239 NTKVLSDIKLNSNL
+239 NRNVLSDIKLISSL
-253 ANLDMKNLIIDL
+253 ANLDMKNLVIDL
-265 VTKDINSNYFLDI
+265 ITKDISSNYFLDI

-327 DDNLDLKLKNANSLK
+327 DDNLDLKLKDANSLK
-342 LLYLLNKDEFFNSNL
+342 LLYLLNKDQFFNSNL

-373 IEVTNGNFIKNNFIQ
+373 IEVKNGNFIKNNFIQ
-388 KIEDITKIDLSKEIF
+388 KIEDFTKIDLSKEIF
-403 EVGTI
+403 EYGTI
-408 TSKLDNKK
+408 NSKIDNKK

-430 KSKDSFIDFNKNTID
+430 KSKDSFIDFNKNIID

-466 NPKITVDVQDLIKNI
+466 KPKITVDVQDLIKNI
-481 LEKKLDKYLKKED
+481 LEKKLDKYINKED

>member
-1 MEVIYEKIS
+1 MKKFILIIFIFVIS
-10 INTTRFSSIYF
+10 IFGIFYM
-21 WNILYAFFTKSGNGI
+21 LFFTKIGNST
-36 ISQYIENSFNEKQ
+36 ISKYIENSFNEQQ
-49 NDLKLKFDTFLINTN
+49 NDFKLKFDTFIIDTN
-64 EINLVA
+64 NINLVA
-70 NINDNSKIKIDGKIS
+70 NINDSSKIKIDGKIS
-85 SLFDLKGEFVYKID
+85 SLFDLKAEFIYKID

-106 NNLVQKELKGSLQAS
+106 NNIVQKELKGSLQAN
-121 GDLITKDGLST
+121 GDLITKNGLST

-138 VANSSTKYE
+138 IANSSTKYE
-147 INLNKSYIKSLDL
+147 INLNKRDIKSLDL

-171 TLLNEPLYSFGKLN
+171 ALLSEPIYSFGKLN
-185 LKTKLIKNSSDL
+185 LNAKLIKNSSNF
-197 FNGDFSFDINDGK
+197 FNGDFLFDINDGK
-210 INNEIIQKEFNFPI
+210 INNKIVQKEFNFPI

-239 NTKVLSDIKLNSNL
+239 NTNVLSDIKLISSL

-265 VTKDINSNYFLDI
+265 VTKDISSNYFLDI

-314 SNIAGGV
+314 SNIADGV

-327 DDNLDLKLKNANSLK
+327 DDNLDLKLKDANSLK
-342 LLYLLNKDEFFNSNL
+342 LLYILNKDQFFNSNL
-357 SLDSNYNIVS
+357 SLDSNYNIIS

-373 IEVTNGNFIKNNFIQ
+373 IEVKNGNFIKNNFIQ
-388 KIEDITKIDLSKEIF
+388 KIEDFTKIDLSKEIF
-403 EVGTI
+403 ESGAI
-408 TSKLDNKK
+408 NSKIDNKK

-430 KSKDSFIDFNKNTID
+430 KSKDSFIDFNKNIID
-445 TKLDVNLNK
+445 TKLDINLNK

-466 NPKITVDVQDLIKNI
+466 KPKIIVDVQDLIKNI
-481 LEKKLDKYLKKED
+481 LEKKLDKYINKED

>member
-1 MEVIYEKIS
+1 MKKFILIIFIFVIS
-10 INTTRFSSIYF
+10 IFGIFYM
-21 WNILYAFFTKSGNGI
+21 LFFTKIGNST
-36 ISQYIENSFNEKQ
+36 ISKYIENSFNEKQ
-49 NDLKLKFDTFLINTN
+49 NDFKLKFDTFIIDTN
-64 EINLVA
+64 NINLVA
-70 NINDNSKIKIDGKIS
+70 NINDSSKVKIGGKVS
-85 SLFDLKGEFVYKID
+85 SFFDLKAEFIYKID

-106 NNLVQKELKGSLQAS
+106 NNIVQKELKGSLEAN
-121 GDLITKDGLST
+121 GDLITKNGLST

-138 VANSSTKYE
+138 IANSSTKYE
-147 INLNKSYIKSLDL
+147 INLNKTDIKSLDL

-171 TLLNEPLYSFGKLN
+171 ALLSEPIYSFGKLN
-185 LKTKLIKNSSDL
+185 LNAKLIKNSNDF
-197 FNGDFSFDINDGK
+197 FNGDFLFNINDGK
-210 INNEIIQKEFNFPI
+210 INNEIVQKEFNFPI

-239 NTKVLSDIKLNSNL
+239 NTNVLSDIKLISSL

-265 VTKDINSNYFLDI
+265 ATKDISSNYFLDI

-314 SNIAGGV
+314 SNIADGV

-327 DDNLDLKLKNANSLK
+327 DDNLDLKLKDANSLK
-342 LLYLLNKDEFFNSNL
+342 LLYILNKDQFFNSNL
-357 SLDSNYNIVS
+357 SLDSNYNIIS

-373 IEVTNGNFIKNNFIQ
+373 IEVKNGNFIKNNFIQ
-388 KIEDITKIDLSKEIF
+388 KIEDFTKIDLSKEIF
-403 EVGTI
+403 EIGAI
-408 TSKLDNKK
+408 NSKIDNKK

-430 KSKDSFIDFNKNTID
+430 KSKDSFIDFNKNIID
-445 TKLDVNLNK
+445 TKLDINLNK

-466 NPKITVDVQDLIKNI
+466 KPKIIVDVQDLIKNI
-481 LEKKLDKYLKKED
+481 LEKKLDKYINKED

>member
-1 MEVIYEKIS
+1 MKK
-10 INTTRFSSIYF
+10 FLL
-21 WNILYAFFTKSGNGI
+21 ILLVLVLFIFGIFYMLFFTKIGNST
-36 ISQYIENSFNEKQ
+36 ISKYIENSFNEKQ
-49 NDLKLKFDTFLINTN
+49 NDFKLKFDTFLINTN
-64 EINLVA
+64 NINLVA
-70 NINDNSKIKIDGKIS
+70 NINDSSKIKIDGKIS
-85 SLFDLKGEFVYKID
+85 SLFDLKAEFIYKID

-106 NNLVQKELKGSLQAS
+106 NNIVQKELKGSLEAN
-121 GDLITKDGLST
+121 GDLITKNGLST

-138 VANSSTKYE
+138 IANSSTKYE
-147 INLNKSYIKSLDL
+147 INLNKTDIKSLDL

-171 TLLNEPLYSFGKLN
+171 ALLSEPIYSFGKLN
-185 LKTKLIKNSSDL
+185 LNAKLIKNSSNF

-210 INNEIIQKEFNFPI
+210 INNEIVQKEFNFPI

-239 NTKVLSDIKLNSNL
+239 NTNVLSDIKLISSL

-265 VTKDINSNYFLDI
+265 VTKDISSNYFLDI

-314 SNIAGGV
+314 SNIADGV

-327 DDNLDLKLKNANSLK
+327 DDNLDLKLKDANSLK
-342 LLYLLNKDEFFNSNL
+342 LLYILNKEQFFNSNL

-373 IEVTNGNFIKNNFIQ
+373 IEVKNGNFIKNNFIQ
-388 KIEDITKIDLSKEIF
+388 KIEDFTKIDLSKEIF
-403 EVGTI
+403 EYGTI
-408 TSKLDNKK
+408 NSKIDNKK

-430 KSKDSFIDFNKNTID
+430 KSKDSFIDFNKNIID
-445 TKLDVNLNK
+445 TKLDINLNK

-466 NPKITVDVQDLIKNI
+466 KPKIIVDVQDLIKNI
-481 LEKKLDKYLKKED
+481 LEKKLDKYINKED

>member
-1 MEVIYEKIS
+1 MKKFILIIFIFVIS
-10 INTTRFSSIYF
+10 IFGIFYM
-21 WNILYAFFTKSGNGI
+21 LFFTKIGNST
-36 ISQYIENSFNEKQ
+36 ISKYIENSFNEKQ
-49 NDLKLKFDTFLINTN
+49 NDFKLKFDTFIIDTN
-64 EINLVA
+64 NINLVA
-70 NINDNSKIKIDGKIS
+70 NINDSSKVKIDGKIK
-85 SLFDLKGEFVYKID
+85 SLFDLKAEFIYKID

-106 NNLVQKELKGSLQAS
+106 NNIVQKELKGSLEAN
-121 GDLITKDGLST
+121 GDLITKNGLST

-138 VANSSTKYE
+138 IANSSTKYE
-147 INLNKSYIKSLDL
+147 INLNKTDIKSLDL

-171 TLLNEPLYSFGKLN
+171 ALLSEPIYSFGKLN
-185 LKTKLIKNSSDL
+185 LNAKLIKNSSNF
-197 FNGDFSFDINDGK
+197 FNGDFLFDINDGK
-210 INNEIIQKEFNFPI
+210 INNEIVQKEFNFPI

-239 NTKVLSDIKLNSNL
+239 NTNVLSDIKLISSL

-265 VTKDINSNYFLDI
+265 VTKDISSNYFLDI

-314 SNIAGGV
+314 SNIADGV

-327 DDNLDLKLKNANSLK
+327 DDNLDLKLKDANSLK
-342 LLYLLNKDEFFNSNL
+342 LLYILNKDQFFNSNL
-357 SLDSNYNIVS
+357 SLDSNYNIIS

-373 IEVTNGNFIKNNFIQ
+373 IEVKNGNFIKNNFIQ
-388 KIEDITKIDLSKEIF
+388 KIEDFTKIDLSKEIF
-403 EVGTI
+403 EYGTI
-408 TSKLDNKK
+408 NSKIDNKK

-430 KSKDSFIDFNKNTID
+430 KSKDSFIDFNKNIID
-445 TKLDVNLNK
+445 TKLDINLNK

-466 NPKITVDVQDLIKNI
+466 KPKIIVDVQDLIKNI
-481 LEKKLDKYLKKED
+481 LEKKLDKYINKED

>member
-1 MEVIYEKIS
+1 MKKFILIIFIFVIS
-10 INTTRFSSIYF
+10 IFGIFYM
-21 WNILYAFFTKSGNGI
+21 LFFTKIGNST
-36 ISQYIENSFNEKQ
+36 ISKYIENSFNEKQ
-49 NDLKLKFDTFLINTN
+49 NDFKLKFDTFLINTN
-64 EINLVA
+64 KINLVA
-70 NINDNSKIKIDGKIS
+70 NINDSSKIKIDGKIS
-85 SLFDLKGEFVYKID
+85 SLFDLKAEFIYKID

-106 NNLVQKELKGSLQAS
+106 NNIVQKELKGSLQAN
-121 GDLITKDGLST
+121 GDLITKNGLST

-138 VANSSTKYE
+138 IANSSTKYE
-147 INLNKSYIKSLDL
+147 INLNKTDIKSLDL

-171 TLLNEPLYSFGKLN
+171 ALLSEPIYSFGKLN
-185 LKTKLIKNSSDL
+185 LNAKLIKNSSNF
-197 FNGDFSFDINDGK
+197 FNGDFLFDINDGK
-210 INNEIIQKEFNFPI
+210 INNEIVQKEFNFPI

-239 NTKVLSDIKLNSNL
+239 NTNVLSDIKLISSL

-265 VTKDINSNYFLDI
+265 VTKDISSNYFLDI

-314 SNIAGGV
+314 SNIADGV

-327 DDNLDLKLKNANSLK
+327 DDNLDLKLKDANSLK
-342 LLYLLNKDEFFNSNL
+342 LLYILNKDQFFNSNL
-357 SLDSNYNIVS
+357 SLDSNYNIIS

-373 IEVTNGNFIKNNFIQ
+373 IEVKNGNFIKNNFIQ
-388 KIEDITKIDLSKEIF
+388 KIEDFTKIDLSKEIF
-403 EVGTI
+403 ESGTI
-408 TSKLDNKK
+408 NSKIDNKK

-430 KSKDSFIDFNKNTID
+430 KSKDSFIDFNKNIID
-445 TKLDVNLNK
+445 TKLDINLNK

-466 NPKITVDVQDLIKNI
+466 KPKIIVDVQDLIKNI
-481 LEKKLDKYLKKED
+481 LEKKLDKYINKED

>member
-1 MEVIYEKIS
+1 MKKFILIIFIFVIS
-10 INTTRFSSIYF
+10 IFGIFYM
-21 WNILYAFFTKSGNGI
+21 LFFTKIGNST
-36 ISQYIENSFNEKQ
+36 ISKYIENSFNEKQ
-49 NDLKLKFDTFLINTN
+49 NDFKLKFDTFLINTN

-70 NINDNSKIKIDGKIS
+70 NINDSSKVKIDGKVS
-85 SLFDLKGEFVYKID
+85 SFFDLKAEFIYKID

-106 NNLVQKELKGSLQAS
+106 NNIVQKELKGSLEAN
-121 GDLITKDGLST
+121 GDLITKNGLST

-138 VANSSTKYE
+138 IANSSTKYE
-147 INLNKSYIKSLDL
+147 INLNKTDIKSLDL

-171 TLLNEPLYSFGKLN
+171 ALLSEPIYSFGKLN
-185 LKTKLIKNSSDL
+185 LNAKLIKNSSNF
-197 FNGDFSFDINDGK
+197 FNGDFLFDINDGK
-210 INNEIIQKEFNFPI
+210 INNEIVQKEFNFPI

-239 NTKVLSDIKLNSNL
+239 NTNVLSDIKLISSL

-265 VTKDINSNYFLDI
+265 VTKDISSNYFLDI

-288 NIALNGDLKVVGNI
+288 NIALNGDLKLVGKI
-302 NKNQKT
+302 DKNQKT

-314 SNIAGGV
+314 SNIADGV

-327 DDNLDLKLKNANSLK
+327 DDNLDLKLKDANSLK
-342 LLYLLNKDEFFNSNL
+342 LLYILNKEQFFNSNI

-373 IEVTNGNFIKNNFIQ
+373 IEVKNGNFIKNNFIQ
-388 KIEDITKIDLSKEIF
+388 KIEDFTKIDLSKEIF
-403 EVGTI
+403 EYGAI
-408 TSKLDNKK
+408 NSKIDNKK

-430 KSKDSFIDFNKNTID
+430 KSKDSFIDFNKNIID
-445 TKLDVNLNK
+445 TKLDINLNK

-466 NPKITVDVQDLIKNI
+466 KPKIIVDVQDLIKNI
-481 LEKKLDKYLKKED
+481 LEKKLDKYINKED

>member
-1 MEVIYEKIS
+1 MKKFILIIFIFVIFIFGIFYM
-10 INTTRFSSIYF
+10 
-21 WNILYAFFTKSGNGI
+21 LFFTKIGNST
-36 ISQYIENSFNEKQ
+36 ISKYIENSFNEKQ
-49 NDLKLKFDTFLINTN
+49 NDFKLKFDTFLINTN

-70 NINDNSKIKIDGKIS
+70 NINDSSKIKIDGKIS
-85 SLFDLKGEFVYKID
+85 SLFDLKAEFIYKID

-106 NNLVQKELKGSLQAS
+106 NNIVQKELKGSLEAN
-121 GDLITKDGLST
+121 GDLITKNGLST

-138 VANSSTKYE
+138 IANSSTKYE
-147 INLNKSYIKSLDL
+147 INLNKTDIKSLDL

-171 TLLNEPLYSFGKLN
+171 ALLSEPIYSFGKLN
-185 LKTKLIKNSSDL
+185 LNAKLIKNSSNF
-197 FNGDFSFDINDGK
+197 FNGDFLFDINDGK
-210 INNEIIQKEFNFPI
+210 INNEIVQKEFNFPI

-239 NTKVLSDIKLNSNL
+239 NTNVLSDIKLISSL

-265 VTKDINSNYFLDI
+265 VTKDISSNYFLDI

-314 SNIAGGV
+314 SNIADGV

-327 DDNLDLKLKNANSLK
+327 DDNLDLKLKDANSLK
-342 LLYLLNKDEFFNSNL
+342 LLYILNKDQFFNSNL
-357 SLDSNYNIVS
+357 SLDSNYNIIS

-373 IEVTNGNFIKNNFIQ
+373 IEVKNGNFIKNNFIQ
-388 KIEDITKIDLSKEIF
+388 KIEDFTKIDLSKEIF
-403 EVGTI
+403 EYGTI
-408 TSKLDNKK
+408 NSKIDNKK

-430 KSKDSFIDFNKNTID
+430 KSKDSFIDFNKNIID
-445 TKLDVNLNK
+445 TKLDINLNK

-466 NPKITVDVQDLIKNI
+466 KPKIIVDVQDLIKNI
-481 LEKKLDKYLKKED
+481 LEKKLDKYINKED